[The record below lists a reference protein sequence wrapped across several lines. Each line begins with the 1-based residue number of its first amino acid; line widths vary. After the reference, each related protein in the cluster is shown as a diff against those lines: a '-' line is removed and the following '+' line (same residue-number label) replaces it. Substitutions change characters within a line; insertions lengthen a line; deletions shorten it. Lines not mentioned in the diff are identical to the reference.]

1 MTKSKIILAALTL
14 LSAAWPDLAAAE
26 AAAPAPPVKPF
37 SDAAV
42 VGGVIYTSGQI
53 GVRPGE
59 SRLVPG
65 GMTAEAHQAMDNIGV
80 ILKANGASFADVFKC
95 SVALSDMSKWG
106 EFNSVYL
113 TYFKAGRLP
122 VRNAFGASALAYGGQ
137 IEIDCLARMPT
148 AGHRPK
154 TGR

>member
-1 MTKSKIILAALTL
+1 MTSSKIILAAITL
-14 LSAAWPDLAAAE
+14 LGAAWPELAAAE
-26 AAAPAPPVKPF
+26 AAAQGPPVKPF

-65 GMTAEAHQAMDNIGV
+65 GMTAEARQAMDNIGA

-95 SVALSDMSKWG
+95 SVALTDMSKWG

-113 TYFKAGRLP
+113 TYFKAGPLP
-122 VRNAFGASALAYGGQ
+122 ARNAFGASALAYDGQ

-148 AGHRPK
+148 AGHSPK